1 MLSRARRAVALA
13 VAVIGPALPALV
25 IVIVGAKR
33 W

>member
-1 MLSRARRAVALA
+1 VLSRVRRAVTLA